1 MNIWGKMM
9 SKLFDKKDIFS
20 WSNCEEAKKYI
31 GEEGYFR
38 DDYQEDLACWSKG
51 LLQTKGEKAHGFNRG
66 MIAPKMCV
74 YNLNKHLQ
82 IYYNVRYEE
91 RIQTHKNDC
100 ILN

>member
-1 MNIWGKMM
+1 MEVAKE
-9 SKLFDKKDIFS
+9 KLAYIK
-20 WSNCEEAKKYI
+20 AKRLYSY
-31 GEEGYFR
+31 ESRLMYC
-38 DDYQEDLACWSKG
+38 QM

>member
-1 MNIWGKMM
+1 MTIVQ
-9 SKLFDKKDIFS
+9 II
-20 WSNCEEAKKYI
+20 E
-31 GEEGYFR
+31 
-38 DDYQEDLACWSKG
+38 LAVIAI
-51 LLQTKGEKAHGFNRG
+51 LQTKGEKAHGFNRG

>member
-1 MNIWGKMM
+1 MDFHNITPITIIAYVKV
-9 SKLFDKKDIFS
+9 LRYYLI
-20 WSNCEEAKKYI
+20 
-31 GEEGYFR
+31 R
-38 DDYQEDLACWSKG
+38 
-51 LLQTKGEKAHGFNRG
+51 LQTKGEKAHGFNRG